1 MTLGIKISPTCSDS
15 WTIFEW
21 QDGMGARVMGIPQN
35 EPGSFSIK
43 SRRVVRPMNKKDQR
57 IIERFIERVKG
68 LEMVSAAV
76 LYGSMARGDEDRR
89 SDIDIMLVVED
100 KDPMSILPEVT
111 RIITELGPHRE
122 IRCVLTNL
130 KDYDAEFYKN
140 VFKDGKVLFGKLV
153 LSSDNL
159 ALRPYYIVAY
169 DLRGVTGS
177 KKVKIAQKVYGQHS
191 VKRIKGRKYE
201 YHYDGLKDRYGVTV
215 LKKGMI
221 MIPSGDS
228 REFLA
233 DLKKI
238 GVDFHATEVWM

>member
-1 MTLGIKISPTCSDS
+1 
-15 WTIFEW
+15 
-21 QDGMGARVMGIPQN
+21 
-35 EPGSFSIK
+35 
-43 SRRVVRPMNKKDQR
+43 MNKKDQR
-57 IIERFIERVKG
+57 IIERFIERVRG
-68 LEMVSAAV
+68 LGKVSAVV

-100 KDPMSILPEVT
+100 KDPMCILPEVT
-111 RIITELGPHRE
+111 GIITGLRPHRE

-159 ALRPYYIVAY
+159 ALRPYYLVAY
-169 DLRGVTGS
+169 DLRGVPQS

-191 VKRIKGRKYE
+191 VKRIKGRRYE
-201 YHYDGLKDRYGVTV
+201 YHYEGLKDRFGVTV
-215 LKKGMI
+215 LKKGII
-221 MIPSGDS
+221 MIPLGEA

-233 DLKKI
+233 KLKKI
-238 GVDFHATEVWM
+238 GVDFHTTEVWM